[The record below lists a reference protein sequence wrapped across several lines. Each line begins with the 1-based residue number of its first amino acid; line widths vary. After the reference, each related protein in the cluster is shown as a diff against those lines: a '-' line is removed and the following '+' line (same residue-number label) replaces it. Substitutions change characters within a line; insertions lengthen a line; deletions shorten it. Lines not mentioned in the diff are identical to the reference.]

1 MSKLKVKSR
10 LTRRSTI
17 KNMVVV
23 AVIIVVVVTRIIVI
37 VVVIIETAMG
47 VAEANVV
54 IEVAGIGRDHSI
66 VMATTTTMLRMK

>member
-1 MSKLKVKSR
+1 MSKVKVKSR
-10 LTRRSTI
+10 LTRESTI

-23 AVIIVVVVTRIIVI
+23 AVIIVVVVTRIVIVI
-37 VVVIIETAMG
+37 VVIETPMG
-47 VAEANVV
+47 AAEANVV